1 MNSEFDRASGN
12 DAHVKRTPHRVRV
25 GLVSVAAFAL
35 AACGSVPEET
45 LEAVKQEAGAVAA
58 ESRVVEALD
67 TAIDE
72 KALEGLAR
80 GAIDGAVNEAI
91 GEVVPAEG
99 IATVR
104 AIVDEEAI
112 AKSLNEKL
120 DKAAAEQATQ
130 ESAPR

>member
-35 AACGSVPEET
+35 AACGSAPEET

>member
-1 MNSEFDRASGN
+1 MNSEFDRRSGN
-12 DAHVKRTPHRVRV
+12 DPHVKRTRQRLRL
-25 GLVSVAAFAL
+25 GLVSTAALAL
-35 AACGSVPEET
+35 AACGSAAEET
-45 LEAVKQEAGAVAA
+45 LDAVKQEAGAVAA

-120 DKAAAEQATQ
+120 DKAAAGQATQ
-130 ESAPR
+130 ESAAR

>member
-35 AACGSVPEET
+35 AACGSAPEET

-58 ESRVVEALD
+58 ESRVVEAL
-67 TAIDE
+67 
-72 KALEGLAR
+72 EGLAR

-91 GEVVPAEG
+91 GEVVPAES

>member
-12 DAHVKRTPHRVRV
+12 DAHVKRTPHRMRV
-25 GLVSVAAFAL
+25 GLVSTAALAL
-35 AACGSVPEET
+35 AACGSAPEET

-91 GEVVPAEG
+91 AEVVPAEG